1 MRKLLGCLTILLLL
15 TAAVRPCLLLRRSN
29 SVTLPRPSTGCPKG
43 SMFLPTTSAKKPT
56 VNTILPPF
64 PMGQLG
70 NERSMASQVQSG
82 SLQIAAITTAVLQ
95 NFAPE
100 VAILDM
106 PFLFPNRATAY
117 AVLDDQAVKDKIFS
131 YLPKK
136 GFVGIGW
143 VENEIRDFSNTK
155 HPVRTPADIKG
166 LKVRVM
172 NSPAYLDTFNQ
183 LGASTV
189 GIPFPEVYSA
199 LQTGVIDAQENPL
212 MTAVLM
218 KFPEVTKYVTNT
230 QHALTECII
239 LVNIDFWERL
249 SPKEQ
254 QIFREAANLA
264 TQTNRARNAEIKK
277 NLPKLNMSIEEYCK
291 QHGVELINL
300 TPEEREAFRVAMI
313 PVWDKYRG
321 LIGDDIFD
329 FMLAKIKEHKQ

>member
-1 MRKLLGCLTILLLL
+1 MRKALC
-15 TAAVRPCLLLRRSN
+15 CLLMLFVAATFS
-29 SVTLPRPSTGCPKG
+29 
-43 SMFLPTTSAKKPT
+43 TSAFAAKVKFGHIAPT
-56 VNTILPPF
+56 FHGMSAAADAFADYVREKTDGKIDIATF
-64 PMGQLG
+64 PIGQLG
-70 NERSMASQVQSG
+70 NERSMAAQVQSG
-82 SLQIAAITTAVLQ
+82 SLQIAAVTTAVLQ
-95 NFAPE
+95 NFVPE
-100 VAILDM
+100 TAILDM

-117 AVLDDQAVKDKIFS
+117 AVLDDEAVKEKIFS
-131 YLPKK
+131 YLPEK

-143 VENEIRDFSNTK
+143 TENEIRDFSNTK
-155 HPVRTPADIKG
+155 HPVHTPEDIKG

-239 LVNIDFWERL
+239 IVNPKFWKRIGPEN
-249 SPKEQ
+249 Q
-254 QIFREAANLA
+254 QILREAANIA
-264 TQTNRARNAEIKK
+264 TKVNRERSAEIKQK
-277 NLPKLNMSIEEYCK
+277 LPKLGISIEEYCK
-291 QHGVELINL
+291 QNGVEVVNL
-300 TPEEREAFRVAMI
+300 TDAEREKFRTAMV

-321 LIGDDIFD
+321 LLGDDLFD
-329 FMLAKIKEHKQ
+329 FMLAKIEEHKQ